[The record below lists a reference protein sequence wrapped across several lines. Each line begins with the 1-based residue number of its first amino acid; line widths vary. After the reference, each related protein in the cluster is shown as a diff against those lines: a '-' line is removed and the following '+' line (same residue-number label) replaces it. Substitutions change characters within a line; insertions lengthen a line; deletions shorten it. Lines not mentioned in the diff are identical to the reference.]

1 VIPRAVP
8 MAQWPVNLAGH
19 HPTYLGWEE
28 FVKNQE
34 RLRQNW
40 NGNRGAVREGSALL
54 QGIVFCGICGQ
65 KMVVIHAADS
75 EHKFPSYLCRGGYQF
90 GGVGVCQSMSSRRID
105 AAVVEAF
112 FEAASPNSLQVAT
125 RVLDQIEQDLAGRRR
140 QRELQ
145 LEQARYEAR
154 LAQRQYEAVDPD
166 HRLVTAELEK
176 RWNEKLERIA
186 QLEKAYAQA
195 EQEAQWE
202 LSTEERA
209 AITQL
214 SGDLPAIWDAAST
227 TNQDR
232 KRLLRMAIDSVQ
244 LDGVQFPG
252 QMEVQIRWRTDTIT
266 RLMVARPI
274 PGEWALRTPTE
285 AVSKIHSLAGTQ
297 SYAEIAEQL
306 NREGIRTAFGRAFN
320 AASVRNICRRDGLTN
335 RQKTK
340 KIPNLSSFDPGQCPK
355 T

>member
-1 VIPRAVP
+1 
-8 MAQWPVNLAGH
+8 
-19 HPTYLGWEE
+19 
-28 FVKNQE
+28 
-34 RLRQNW
+34 
-40 NGNRGAVREGSALL
+40 
-54 QGIVFCGICGQ
+54 
-65 KMVVIHAADS
+65 MVVIHAAGS
-75 EHKFPSYLCRGGYQF
+75 EKRKFPSYLCRGGYQY
-90 GGVGVCQSMSSRRID
+90 GEVGVCQSMSSRRID

-112 FEAASPNSLQVAT
+112 FEAASPSSLQVAT

-140 QRELQ
+140 QWELQ

-166 HRLVTAELEK
+166 HRLVTAELER

-186 QLEKAYAQA
+186 QLEKAFAQA

-214 SGDLPAIWDAAST
+214 SGDLPAIWAAVGT

-244 LDGVQFPG
+244 LDGVKFPG

-266 RLMVARPI
+266 RLIVARPI

-285 AVSKIHSLAGTQ
+285 AVSKIHSLAGKH

-306 NREGIRTAFGRAFN
+306 NREGMRTAFGRAFN
-320 AASVRNICRRDGLTN
+320 AAAVRNICRRDGITN
-335 RQKTK
+335 TQKTK
-340 KIPNLSSFDPGQCPK
+340 KPLNVSSSAPGQ
-355 T
+355 

>member
-1 VIPRAVP
+1 MQNRKLTRRQLVATAAGGTAVLAAVP
-8 MAQWPVNLAGH
+8 RSYAGPKTGTAGMPAILGGQPVRTAPFPHWPN
-19 HPTYLGWEE
+19 
-28 FVKNQE
+28 F
-34 RLRQNW
+34 
-40 NGNRGAVREGSALL
+40 RET
-54 QGIVFCGICGQ
+54 
-65 KMVVIHAADS
+65 D
-75 EHKFPSYLCRGGYQF
+75 
-90 GGVGVCQSMSSRRID
+90 
-105 AAVVEAF
+105 
-112 FEAASPNSLQVAT
+112 
-125 RVLDQIEQDLAGRRR
+125 
-140 QRELQ
+140 
-145 LEQARYEAR
+145 
-154 LAQRQYEAVDPD
+154 
-166 HRLVTAELEK
+166 
-176 RWNEKLERIA
+176 
-186 QLEKAYAQA
+186 EKAVLPVLRSGV
-195 EQEAQWE
+195 W
-202 LSTEERA
+202 SRA
-209 AITQL
+209 N
-214 SGDLPAIWDAAST
+214 LPAIWDAAST